1 MSQYALGAPVA
12 HPYQWQHQGIG
23 SNFTVVDK
31 VPEEMRYLVDPHWYQ
46 FAPLNPLWHSVLGL
60 SIFMLG
66 IIAMIG
72 NGVVVYIFTTT
83 KSLRTP
89 SNLLVVN
96 LAFSDFL
103 MMFTMCPPMVYNCI
117 METWS
122 LGSFFCTIY
131 GMFGSLFGCIS
142 IWTMTLIAFDR

>member
-1 MSQYALGAPVA
+1 MSQYLIGGPVA
-12 HPYQWQHQGIG
+12 QAYQWQQNAVA
-23 SNFTVVDK
+23 SNVTVVDK
-31 VPEEMRYLVDPHWYQ
+31 VPEEMRYLVDAHWYQ

-103 MMFTMCPPMVYNCI
+103 MMFTMV
-117 METWS
+117 S
-122 LGSFFCTIY
+122 QSFIKQK
-131 GMFGSLFGCIS
+131 
-142 IWTMTLIAFDR
+142 

>member
-1 MSQYALGAPVA
+1 MRVIKNTLKMSQYLIGGPVA
-12 HPYQWQHQGIG
+12 QAYQWQQNAVA
-23 SNFTVVDK
+23 SNVTVVDK
-31 VPEEMRYLVDPHWYQ
+31 VPEEMRYLVDAHWYQ

-103 MMFTMCPPMVYNCI
+103 MMFTMV
-117 METWS
+117 S
-122 LGSFFCTIY
+122 QSFINQK
-131 GMFGSLFGCIS
+131 
-142 IWTMTLIAFDR
+142 

>member
-1 MSQYALGAPVA
+1 MQVIKNTLKMSQYLIGGLVA
-12 HPYQWQHQGIG
+12 QAYQWQQNAVA
-23 SNFTVVDK
+23 SNVTVVDK
-31 VPEEMRYLVDPHWYQ
+31 VPEEMRYLVDAHWYQ

-103 MMFTMCPPMVYNCI
+103 MMFTMV
-117 METWS
+117 S
-122 LGSFFCTIY
+122 QSFIKQK
-131 GMFGSLFGCIS
+131 
-142 IWTMTLIAFDR
+142 